1 MSLDGF
7 LTFIGLMIA
16 TYAILSPISRLRLR
30 LNTYRQ
36 LVLGLVAATL
46 VGFLQFYYELRSIA
60 PDALSPLFMFEDFG
74 EQTSGFSNERA
85 AFLVVVAWL
94 LLALLLHANAK
105 PRAIGLGALKT
116 LTERLHDEGRYLE
129 LVELVGPYL
138 VTIRRAVEKKLFGQR
153 LHHCILDT
161 HLRATNPF
169 FLLQNDD
176 RILLPKWM
184 AKRIKPFASIIPAR
198 RKAYHHALE
207 VEDLVL
213 NSDGVRKLLVPP
225 CVSVVVRRSTFP
237 LFLRWAG

>member
-169 FLLQNDD
+169 FYSRMTIEYSFQSGWRNGSNLL
-176 RILLPKWM
+176 R
-184 AKRIKPFASIIPAR
+184 
-198 RKAYHHALE
+198 
-207 VEDLVL
+207 
-213 NSDGVRKLLVPP
+213 
-225 CVSVVVRRSTFP
+225 P
-237 LFLRWAG
+237 LFLQGAKPIITLWKSKILFSTPTAFGNSWCPPVSA